1 MLKLEALLLIALIET
16 KFDGKGR
23 TCEDHCYKEKNPN
36 STGALLQFTI
46 GLSQKH
52 TGKLLFYEHCNMR
65 LFKMATLK
73 SGISITTLC

>member
-36 STGALLQFTI
+36 STGALL
-46 GLSQKH
+46 
-52 TGKLLFYEHCNMR
+52 
-65 LFKMATLK
+65 
-73 SGISITTLC
+73 